1 MVQSNHVD
9 EKDGIWSFELS
20 REEGTLRV
28 IVLILTELGTV
39 VKISSMPP
47 HTTLAFSSLL
57 HHQLSS
63 DDLAVPN

>member
-47 HTTLAFSSLL
+47 H
-57 HHQLSS
+57 HHPCIFIFT
-63 DDLAVPN
+63 APPVVI